1 MGSSCSTVVS
11 LLVKWRLGLD
21 LPVGK
26 GANVIGNKY
35 ARRILVVFVALF
47 AAYLAVALV
56 VLEPVGYYGTPE
68 ESGFTD
74 PWIERVETILSG
86 GLLYRDVFT
95 TTPPLINFLLI
106 PPVLLSGL
114 FDHQYLWA
122 TVSFMAYYSIFNLF
136 AAYALLYTP
145 DDRKE
150 GYRSA
155 LIFLLNPLTF
165 GNSLLRRQ
173 DESILVF
180 FLALAVLF
188 FVHRRPAMTGVAMGL
203 GSLVKLTGAPLIPVA
218 FLQTRDWRYLVIPA
232 LVFALVFAPFL
243 IVAGRS
249 AVFWDVTQRDT
260 EHPFQ
265 FAGISLGHLWSR
277 AHGGESPVSLAA
289 YSALFVVGV
298 LVILAIIA
306 WRPLGLLEDLALLLT
321 TIFLLTAK
329 LHCGYFSLLVLA
341 LAPLV
346 RKHRIG
352 GLYFLSGLVI
362 LLADLHKSP
371 LDDYSTAFNLMV
383 VGFLLLVA
391 AMVVIRRS
399 RRADESG
406 SGETIFRL
414 PGRGWMRV
422 AYWVLWGVV
431 IALYVVWPLA
441 HLNDYLWTNDEG
453 LYMQRAALANAGY
466 PLYTEIYLNK
476 PPLLAWILQ
485 SAFLIAGPTVTIAR
499 LTALC
504 LTLVGFVATAI
515 VARQLW
521 SKWAGLTA
529 AGVLLALPEVPIRA
543 HVVMA
548 DLPALALAL
557 VAMAAALRFRRG
569 GWRGWV
575 ALSGVAFAGALLIHP
590 LLVYMALP
598 LAIVLFWPAGKSWRR
613 IVLLDV
619 LIFVGAA
626 AVAGLLVLGAVDR
639 RAFFHWVFQFNYG
652 AGADLLEPQKN
663 WQRIAGYLK
672 DVGPLVGLS
681 ALSAAALGLS
691 PRERRPLSIAVVWWL
706 ATVAILMVSSPLQK
720 QYLLFLAFPLAV
732 IAGGGL
738 VAAGGWVLAHV
749 QGGRLLRG
757 WRAVLALLMLIGVV
771 LLVVNRWEETK
782 PCFALASEWSADHL
796 AARAFLERQVSPGGL
811 VATDD
816 PFLAFAAG
824 RLVPPSLTELS
835 TKQIKV
841 GNLMANDVEG
851 AILWYRAQA
860 VLFSTNRLE
869 RLPGLE
875 DWVASVATERRDFGE
890 LRAYRLDLPPS
901 VSLSGPARLGSE
913 IRLSGYALSGNELRP
928 GETLAVM
935 LLWQCETPPSADYHV
950 FVHLVDEEGRVWGQ
964 HDGPPAMGSRPTSQW
979 MAGQRVFDVHP
990 VGIEQIPPGEYHL
1003 HVGMYGWPSLE
1014 RLSAS
1019 CPDGSRCP
1027 NDQIVLTESSVVVP

>member
-1 MGSSCSTVVS
+1 MT
-11 LLVKWRLGLD
+11 
-21 LPVGK
+21 
-26 GANVIGNKY
+26 GNTY
-35 ARRILVVFVALF
+35 VWRILGVFVALF
-47 AAYLAVALV
+47 AVYLAVALV
-56 VLEPVGYYGTPE
+56 VLEPVGYYGTAE
-68 ESGFTD
+68 KSGFTD

-106 PPVLLSGL
+106 PPVLVSGL

-188 FVHRRPAMTGVAMGL
+188 FAHRRPAMTGVAMGL
-203 GSLVKLTGAPLIPVA
+203 GSLVKLTGAPVIPVA

-243 IVAGRS
+243 IAAGRS

-277 AHGGESPVSLAA
+277 AHDGELLVGLTT
-289 YSALFVVGV
+289 YSAMFVVGV
-298 LVILAIIA
+298 LVVLAIIA

-346 RKHRIG
+346 RKYRVG
-352 GLYFLSGLVI
+352 DLYFLSGLVI
-362 LLADLHKSP
+362 LLADMHKSP
-371 LDDYSTAFNLMV
+371 LDDYATAFNLMV

-391 AMVVIRRS
+391 AMVLIRRS

-406 SGETIFRL
+406 SGEVIFRL
-414 PGRGWMRV
+414 PGRGWMRA
-422 AYWVLWGVV
+422 AYWVVWGVV
-431 IALYVVWPLA
+431 IALYLAWPLA

-466 PLYTEIYLNK
+466 PLYAEIYLNK
-476 PPLLAWILQ
+476 PPLLVWILQ
-485 SAFLIAGPTVTIAR
+485 LAFQLAGPTVATAR
-499 LTALC
+499 FTVLC

-521 SKWAGLTA
+521 SRWAGLAA
-529 AGVLLALPEVPIRA
+529 AGVLLALPEVPARA
-543 HVVMA
+543 NVVMA

-557 VAMAAALRFRRG
+557 VAMAAALCFRRSG
-569 GWRGWV
+569 RRDWMV
-575 ALSGVAFAGALLIHP
+575 LSGATFAGALLIHP
-590 LLVYMALP
+590 VLVYMALP
-598 LAIVLFWPAGKSWRR
+598 LAMILFWPADKSWCR
-613 IVLLDV
+613 IAPLDV
-619 LIFVGAA
+619 LIFVGTA
-626 AVAGLLVLGAVDR
+626 AVAGLLVLIAVDR
-639 RAFFHWVFQFNYG
+639 RAFFRWVFQFNYG

-663 WQRIAGYLK
+663 WERITGYLK
-672 DVGPLVGLS
+672 DIWPLVGLS
-681 ALSAAALGLS
+681 ALSAAALSLS
-691 PRERRPLSIAVVWWL
+691 PEKRRPLLIAVVWWL
-706 ATVAILMVSSPLQK
+706 ATVAILMASSPLQK
-720 QYLLFLAFPLAV
+720 QYLLFLAFPLVV

-738 VAAGGWVLAHV
+738 IAVGKWVIGHV
-749 QGGRLLRG
+749 QGGRFLRG
-757 WRAVLALLMLIGVV
+757 WRAVLALLMLISAV
-771 LLVVNRWEETK
+771 LLAVDRWEETK
-782 PCFALASEWSADHL
+782 PYFALAAEWSADHL
-796 AARAFLERQVSPGGL
+796 AARAFLEQQVSPGGF

-841 GNLMANDVEG
+841 GNLMANDVKG
-851 AILWYRAQA
+851 TVLWYEAQV

-875 DWVASVATERRDFGE
+875 DWVASVAAERRDFGE
-890 LRAYRLDLPPS
+890 LRAYRLELPPS
-901 VSLSGPARLGSE
+901 VSLSDPVRLGSE
-913 IRLSGYALSGNELRP
+913 IEPRGYALSGNELHP
-928 GETLAVM
+928 GEMLAVM
-935 LLWQCETPPSADYHV
+935 LLWRCETPPSADYHV
-950 FVHLVDEEGRVWGQ
+950 FVHLVDGEGRVWGQ

-990 VGIEQIPPGEYHL
+990 IEVEQIPPGRYHL
-1003 HVGMYGWPSLE
+1003 RVGMYGWPSLE
-1014 RLSAS
+1014 RLPAFR
-1019 CPDGSRCP
+1019 PDGSRWP
-1027 NDQIVLTESSVVVP
+1027 DDQVLLGDVRVVLP